1 MTDIPKMEETDEPL
15 EDARKYLVD
24 YTEHLV
30 NLPPDD
36 KHWLGCTNEPQSV
49 LINWRDYEVLS
60 LTIQDLLEHVQKLT
74 NRVKELENK
83 N

>member
-1 MTDIPKMEETDEPL
+1 MTDIPKMQETDEPL
-15 EDARKYLVD
+15 EDARRYLVD

-30 NLPPDD
+30 NLPEDD
-36 KHWLGCTNEPQSV
+36 THWMGHEGQPQTV

-74 NRVKELENK
+74 DRIEELENK

>member
-1 MTDIPKMEETDEPL
+1 MTDIPKMQETDEPL

-24 YTEHLV
+24 YTEYLV
-30 NLPPDD
+30 NLPEDD
-36 KHWLGCTNEPQSV
+36 NHYHGQENQPQSV

-60 LTIQDLLEHVQKLT
+60 LTIQDLLEEIQKLKK
-74 NRVKELENK
+74 RIKELENK